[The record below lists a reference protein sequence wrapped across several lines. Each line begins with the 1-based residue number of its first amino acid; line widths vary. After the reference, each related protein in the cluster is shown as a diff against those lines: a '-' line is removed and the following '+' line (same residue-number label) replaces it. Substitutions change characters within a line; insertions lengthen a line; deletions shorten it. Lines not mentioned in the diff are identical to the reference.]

1 MKYCFSHN
9 EVGERG
15 REKRERKVLN
25 KRLQI
30 MLSAFCKMAGR
41 KRPITDNII
50 LYNSFQMLVRFASAL
65 GFCYLYIWSLID
77 KVLFLILQRK
87 PSSRKD
93 KIQSKLKWFVL
104 GFMTDNRSDDPE
116 MGQSLSLNFLLYI
129 VILVWKWGLDRVLVA
144 A

>member
-30 MLSAFCKMAGR
+30 MLSAFCKMAGG
-41 KRPITDNII
+41 KSQIIDNII
-50 LYNSFQMLVRFASAL
+50 HYHSFQMLVRFASAL

-116 MGQSLSLNFLLYI
+116 MGQSLGFNFLSHI
-129 VILVWKWGLDRVLVA
+129 IILFLKLVLVA
-144 A
+144 TKFQ